1 MVSLENDKG
10 TSVLFFVG
18 GRNGMRDARCEMRD
32 ARCEMRDILNS
43 EAEKA
48 RINAKH
54 RGARFNL

>member
-1 MVSLENDKG
+1 M
-10 TSVLFFVG
+10 LFLWVEEMG
-18 GRNGMRDARCEMRD
+18 CEMRDARCEMRD